1 MAWIVGITTSLIAG
15 LVSGAVVSWIF
26 YRLAGRD
33 LAREAEQLRQLNIM
47 TIDALEAARIAQVTR
62 DATGKP
68 TGLRYTFQVGAQVT
82 VSDEATAVVVPQ
94 HLQRSTE

>member
-1 MAWIVGITTSLIAG
+1 
-15 LVSGAVVSWIF
+15 VVSWIF

-33 LAREAEQLRQLNIM
+33 LAREAEQLRRLNIM

-68 TGLRYTFQVGAQVT
+68 TGLLYTFQVGAQVT